1 MTLHLYGTSACHLC
15 EQALA
20 ILEEASTQL
29 PFSWIEIDIAENDQL
44 MQRYGVKIPVLQA
57 STGAE
62 LCWPFGKADVLTFVV
77 MQPAI

>member
-1 MTLHLYGTSACHLC
+1 MTLNLYGTSACHLC

-20 ILEEASTQL
+20 ILEDVAAQVPL
-29 PFSWIEIDIAENDQL
+29 RWLEIDIAEDDQL

-62 LCWPFGKADVLTFVV
+62 LCWPFGKADVLAFVA